1 MMKTG
6 NPCSQDG
13 ALNIKNA
20 WDPGG
25 GTYPEHPQ
33 DEWEC
38 VFFGIYPTP
47 THEWFE
53 EKLYGYSLPIFV

>member
-25 GTYPEHPQ
+25 ALTQSTHKMSGN
-33 DEWEC
+33 